1 MTNIGILF
9 CLSRYRQLKQI
20 CPNCNHKFAH
30 TVSGVMNSLR
40 KVDFFWINRD
50 HKSFE
55 WFVSLLSQLELEMA
69 ETGGEG
75 ALSRFLEMH
84 MYITSAL
91 QKTDMKSVFLQL
103 AMDLNFKKDQ
113 RDFVTGLK
121 SRTNAGRPNWNKVF
135 TKIKE
140 QRKGKVTVFFC
151 GNPLLGRAL
160 KEKCNEFGFTF
171 RKEVF

>member
-1 MTNIGILF
+1 MF
-9 CLSRYRQLKQI
+9 RYRQVKKKCPKCQHTWAEEISSVMHSLK
-20 CPNCNHKFAH
+20 
-30 TVSGVMNSLR
+30 

-50 HKSFE
+50 QKSFE

-69 ETGGEG
+69 EMGGVLG
-75 ALSRFLEMH
+75 RFLEMH

-91 QKTDMKSVFLQL
+91 QKSDMKSVFLQL
-103 AMDLNFKKDQ
+103 AMDLNFKREH

-135 TKIKE
+135 TKIK
-140 QRKGKVTVFFC
+140 QQKQGKVTVFFC
-151 GNPLLGRAL
+151 GNPMLGRTL

>member
-1 MTNIGILF
+1 M
-9 CLSRYRQLKQI
+9 KQV
-20 CPNCNHKFAH
+20 CPNCNHKWADQI
-30 TVSGVMNSLR
+30 SGVMNHLK

-50 HKSFE
+50 QKSFE

-69 ETGGEG
+69 ETGGDG

-103 AMDLNFKKDQ
+103 AMDLNFKKEQ

-121 SRTNAGRPNWNKVF
+121 SRTNAGNSNNSYFHIATLRISKAGRIGTRVS
-135 TKIKE
+135 
-140 QRKGKVTVFFC
+140 QRSK
-151 GNPLLGRAL
+151 N
-160 KEKCNEFGFTF
+160 KEKAG
-171 RKEVF
+171 

>member
-1 MTNIGILF
+1 M
-9 CLSRYRQLKQI
+9 
-20 CPNCNHKFAH
+20 CPNCNHKWADQI
-30 TVSGVMNSLR
+30 SGVMNHLK

-50 HKSFE
+50 QKSFE

-69 ETGGEG
+69 ETGGDG

-103 AMDLNFKKDQ
+103 AMDLNFKKEQ

-121 SRTNAGRPNWNKVF
+121 SRTNAGNSKIHIFISLLFEYQRPAELEQGVHEDQR
-135 TKIKE
+135 TKK
-140 QRKGKVTVFFC
+140 RPGDCF
-151 GNPLLGRAL
+151 LLWKPNVGQNI
-160 KEKCNEFGFTF
+160 EGEM
-171 RKEVF
+171 

>member
-1 MTNIGILF
+1 MVSTRHF
-9 CLSRYRQLKQI
+9 TVFRYRQVKKKCPECQHTWAEEISSVMHSLK
-20 CPNCNHKFAH
+20 
-30 TVSGVMNSLR
+30 

-50 HKSFE
+50 QKSFE

-69 ETGGEG
+69 EMGGVLG
-75 ALSRFLEMH
+75 RFLEMH

-91 QKTDMKSVFLQL
+91 QKSDMKSVFLQL
-103 AMDLNFKKDQ
+103 AMDLNFKKEQ

-135 TKIKE
+135 TKIK
-140 QRKGKVTVFFC
+140 QQKQGKVTVFFC
-151 GNPLLGRAL
+151 GNPMLGRTL